1 MTSAQG
7 NVTDVENMAL
17 SITPAQH
24 ATDGAPSMT
33 PMEEGQPGSS
43 DLSRTSSSTEIDDMD
58 PENDAGG
65 IWHEVRTRKR
75 TRLANSPS
83 ASSSDTIIRPKPVK
97 EGLTVIFAPGKAE
110 TVLTDLS
117 SLKVSNAL
125 DKEFPKCVRE
135 VRFNHRLN
143 LIAVDAL
150 NEEAAKKLQSM
161 TTLCSIPVLSY
172 SPLAGPTVVG
182 LIHSVDKELSI
193 EDITSNLRADA
204 EIGSVRRLGNT
215 SSVKVTF
222 RGNRLPS
229 YVLLGHVR
237 HPVSPF
243 KARPIQCFNCFGF
256 GHKQVACKRPK
267 TCRHCA
273 QHHDQTDSTC
283 LSLSAKC
290 VNCGQNHEATAR
302 SCPKGREVETIQTYS
317 KANSVDFHAAKS
329 ALEHEELFPAL
340 EFTPADSS
348 VTKEL
353 AAASGFKD
361 IAGNKNE
368 HSKKPTALATPY
380 ASVLKATK
388 PKAPKSQGV
397 RQGST
402 SQGIQMSAVSETP
415 PPETTQ
421 SDLQLSTVRQRRQV
435 READA
440 KPSSSGDSA
449 GWIPLVKAAV
459 NIALTL
465 LRSLKTSW
473 ATTLTTMIQAL
484 LPLFE
489 GC

>member
-1 MTSAQG
+1 
-7 NVTDVENMAL
+7 
-17 SITPAQH
+17 
-24 ATDGAPSMT
+24 
-33 PMEEGQPGSS
+33 
-43 DLSRTSSSTEIDDMD
+43 
-58 PENDAGG
+58 
-65 IWHEVRTRKR
+65 
-75 TRLANSPS
+75 
-83 ASSSDTIIRPKPVK
+83 
-97 EGLTVIFAPGKAE
+97 
-110 TVLTDLS
+110 
-117 SLKVSNAL
+117 
-125 DKEFPKCVRE
+125 
-135 VRFNHRLN
+135 
-143 LIAVDAL
+143 
-150 NEEAAKKLQSM
+150 M
-161 TTLCSIPVLSY
+161 TTLCSIPILSY

-215 SSVKVTF
+215 NSVKITF

-283 LSLSAKC
+283 LSLPAKC

-361 IAGNKNE
+361 IAGNKGE

-402 SQGIQMSAVSETP
+402 SQGIHMSAVSETP

-440 KPSSSGDSA
+440 KPSNSIRATPAVSVRAARHGGRNTRLTCPSILQWNARGLRRRLPDLRQHLIHSPADVLAIQEPMTRPGDFRFFPYVIHHSTPA
-449 GWIPLVKAAV
+449 RNGG
-459 NIALTL
+459 
-465 LRSLKTSW
+465 RSR
-473 ATTLTTMIQAL
+473 AAL
-484 LPLFE
+484 LVTAGLAHNPVDLSSFTTE
-489 GC
+489 KAEFAAATIE